1 MIFLL
6 SALLLSTDLDILRN
20 EYPDEE
26 DSDDDGS
33 YGGYCDED
41 GLATGVRGLFVTI
54 LVFYH
59 LRIRPPIKSIQ
70 SSCFSHHL
78 NHYLPQRQKL

>member
-1 MIFLL
+1 MRFLL
-6 SALLLSTDLDILRN
+6 SALLLSTDLDLSRN

-59 LRIRPPIKSIQ
+59 LRIRPFIKSIQ
-70 SSCFSHHL
+70 FNCCS
-78 NHYLPQRQKL
+78 P

>member
-1 MIFLL
+1 MMKIILGEIL
-6 SALLLSTDLDILRN
+6 AIYIVEQSTDLDISRN

-41 GLATGVRGLFVTI
+41 GLATGVRGFC
-54 LVFYH
+54 YH
-59 LRIRPPIKSIQ
+59 
-70 SSCFSHHL
+70 FSFPSTG
-78 NHYLPQRQKL
+78 NH

>member
-1 MIFLL
+1 MRFLL
-6 SALLLSTDLDILRN
+6 SALSLSTDLDLSRN

-41 GLATGVRGLFVTI
+41 GLATGVRGL
-54 LVFYH
+54 
-59 LRIRPPIKSIQ
+59 
-70 SSCFSHHL
+70 
-78 NHYLPQRQKL
+78 LPF